1 MSGAMSGA
9 IVEEFILGTYEH
21 TLDPKGRL
29 ILPATYRDRFTA
41 GVHLTT
47 GPDNTVQVWTVEEF
61 RSAVREAMSLPTGSE
76 LGRRRRRAITGAV
89 VTAPDAQGRVLIPL
103 RLREAAGLDRE
114 LTLLGNGDHFEI
126 WDRARYQAYEQRT
139 VEIFGEGY
147 DDDLGR

>member
-1 MSGAMSGA
+1 MSGA

-29 ILPATYRDRFTA
+29 ILPALYRDRFAA

-47 GPDNTVQVWTVEEF
+47 GPDNTVQVWTVDEF

-89 VTAPDAQGRVLIPL
+89 VTAPDAQGRVLIPH

-126 WDRARYQAYEQRT
+126 WDRTRYATYERRT

>member
-1 MSGAMSGA
+1 MSDA
-9 IVEEFILGTYEH
+9 IVDEFILGTYEH

-29 ILPATYRDRFTA
+29 ILPALYRDRFAA

-47 GPDNTVQVWTVEEF
+47 GPDNTVQVWTVDEF
-61 RSAVREAMSLPTGSE
+61 RSAVREAMALPTGSE

-89 VTAPDAQGRVLIPL
+89 VTAPDAQGRVLIPQ

-126 WDRARYQAYEQRT
+126 WDRARYAAYEQRT